1 MRAGGQTVLR
11 GIKHVLIAVTF
22 IAAMPVLAEGEIK
35 RVEAVGQAVATGA
48 ASDARLRSRA
58 LENALYQAAL

>member
-1 MRAGGQTVLR
+1 MRACGQNILS
-11 GIKHVLIAVTF
+11 GIKYMAVAVTLA
-22 IAAMPVLAEGEIK
+22 AAMPVFAETDIK

-58 LENALYQAAL
+58 CKMRFIRRP